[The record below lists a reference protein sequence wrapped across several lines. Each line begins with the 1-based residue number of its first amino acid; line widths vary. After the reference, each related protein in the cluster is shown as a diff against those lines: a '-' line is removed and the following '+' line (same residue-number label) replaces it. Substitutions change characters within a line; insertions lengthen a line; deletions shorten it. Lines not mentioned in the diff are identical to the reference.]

1 MIYKIKIADG
11 DTIIYETDLTLEQLK
26 SYISNN
32 DFIEIPRKGTVNIKN
47 GVKFVPTF
55 ASYRTTSIVYIKG
68 IFYTYTFE
76 FNFNE
81 IRFEITSDT
90 TREEC
95 LERYKFLWYQQE
107 LPKDFKG

>member
-1 MIYKIKIADG
+1 MEELG
-11 DTIIYETDLTLEQLK
+11 TLLN
-26 SYISNN
+26 YIDSL
-32 DFIEIPRKGTVNIKN
+32 ISRAEY
-47 GVKFVPTF
+47 VK
-55 ASYRTTSIVYIKG
+55 ARNEEKG
-68 IFYTYTFE
+68 IFNTYTFE

-90 TREEC
+90 TRKEC